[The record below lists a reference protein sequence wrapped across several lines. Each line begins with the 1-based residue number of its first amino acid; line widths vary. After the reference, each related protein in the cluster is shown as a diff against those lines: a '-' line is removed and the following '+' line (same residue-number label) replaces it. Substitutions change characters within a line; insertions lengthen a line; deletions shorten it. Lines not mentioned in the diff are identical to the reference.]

1 MAARFFEEA
10 LMRIRL
16 NVCSIVWVLI
26 VVLVCAGVA
35 AAAPTALEK
44 ARERGTIVAC
54 ADPYNLPFSSPDPN
68 MPGFDVDI
76 AREIAAGMGLE
87 IAYHWVDTGTR
98 GGLSRAIRLSINDN
112 KCAFFMGVPDE
123 PDMIEEYQEKKLII
137 TRPYLGA
144 GYVLVGKEGGP
155 SPQTLAEAKDAKIGV
170 IMFTIA
176 DMDLSAEGFRT
187 DPYRINEENL
197 AALQKGEVDFSL
209 ILSSKAGWWLHQNP
223 GSGLAIIEGFTPD
236 PRMVYGLVI
245 AVRRTEQDL
254 QAAINEQLEQLVAS
268 GRIAE
273 IVAKYG
279 VPFLPPSN

>member
-1 MAARFFEEA
+1 
-10 LMRIRL
+10 MRIRQ
-16 NVCSIVWVLI
+16 NVCSLVWVLI
-26 VVLVCAGVA
+26 VVIACAGVA
-35 AAAPTALEK
+35 TAAPTALEK

-68 MPGFDVDI
+68 MPGFDVEI
-76 AREIAAGMGLE
+76 AKEIAAGMGLE

-112 KCAFFMGVPDE
+112 KCAFFMGIPDE
-123 PDMIEEYQEKKLII
+123 PDMLEEYEEKKLII
-137 TRPYLGA
+137 TRPYLGM

-170 IMFTIA
+170 LMFTVA
-176 DMDLSAEGFRT
+176 DMDLSREGFRT
-187 DPYRINEENL
+187 DPYRVNEENL
-197 AALQKGEVDFSL
+197 AALQQGEVDFSL

-223 GSGLAIIEGFTPD
+223 GSGLAIIDGFTPD
-236 PRMVYGLVI
+236 SGMQYGLVI

>member
-1 MAARFFEEA
+1 
-10 LMRIRL
+10 MRIRQ

-26 VVLVCAGVA
+26 VVMVCAGVA

-76 AREIAAGMGLE
+76 ARDIAAGMGLD

-98 GGLSRAIRLSINDN
+98 GGLSRAVRLSINDN
-112 KCAFFMGVPDE
+112 KCAFFMGIPDE
-123 PDMIEEYQEKKLII
+123 PDMLEEYEEKKLII
-137 TRPYLGA
+137 TRPYLGM
-144 GYVLVGKEGGP
+144 GYVLVGKEGGR
-155 SPQTLAEAKDAKIGV
+155 SPQTLADAKDAKIGV
-170 IMFTIA
+170 LMFTVA
-176 DMDLSAEGFRT
+176 DMDLSREGFRT

-223 GSGLAIIEGFTPD
+223 GSGLAIIDGFTPD
-236 PRMVYGLVI
+236 PRMQYGLVI
-245 AVRRTEQDL
+245 AVRRMEQDL
-254 QAAINEQLEQLVAS
+254 QAAINEQLEKLVAN

>member
-1 MAARFFEEA
+1 
-10 LMRIRL
+10 MRIRL

-26 VVLVCAGVA
+26 VVMVCAGVA

-68 MPGFDVDI
+68 VPGFDVDI

-144 GYVLVGKEGGP
+144 GYILVGKEGGP
-155 SPQTLAEAKDAKIGV
+155 SPQTLAEVKDAKIGV

-176 DMDLSAEGFRT
+176 DMDLSAAGYQT

-197 AALQKGEVDFSL
+197 AALQKGDVDFSL

-223 GSGLAIIEGFTPD
+223 ESGLAIIEGFTPD
-236 PRMVYGLVI
+236 PTMVYGLVI
-245 AVRRTEQDL
+245 AVRRTEHDL
-254 QAAINEQLEQLVAS
+254 QAAINEQLDKLVAS

-273 IVAKYG
+273 IVANYG
-279 VPFLPPSN
+279 VPFLPPSNLISP

>member
-1 MAARFFEEA
+1 
-10 LMRIRL
+10 MRIRQ

-26 VVLVCAGVA
+26 AVMACAGVA

-76 AREIAAGMGLE
+76 ARDIAAGMGLE

-98 GGLSRAIRLSINDN
+98 GGLSRAVRLSINDN
-112 KCAFFMGVPDE
+112 KCAFFMGIPDE
-123 PDMIEEYQEKKLII
+123 PDMLEEYEEKKLII
-137 TRPYLGA
+137 TRPYLGM
-144 GYVLVGKEGGP
+144 GYVLVGKEGGR
-155 SPQTLAEAKDAKIGV
+155 SPQTLADAKDAKIGV
-170 IMFTIA
+170 LMFTVA
-176 DMDLSAEGFRT
+176 DMDLSREGFRT
-187 DPYRINEENL
+187 DPYRVNEENL

-236 PRMVYGLVI
+236 PRMEYGLVI

-254 QAAINEQLEQLVAS
+254 QAAINEQLDKLVAS

>member
-1 MAARFFEEA
+1 
-10 LMRIRL
+10 MRIRQ
-16 NVCSIVWVLI
+16 NVCSLVWVLI
-26 VVLVCAGVA
+26 VVIACAGVA
-35 AAAPTALEK
+35 TAAPTALEK

-68 MPGFDVDI
+68 MPGFDVEI
-76 AREIAAGMGLE
+76 AKEIAAGMGLE

-112 KCAFFMGVPDE
+112 KCAFFMGIPDE
-123 PDMIEEYQEKKLII
+123 PDMLEEYEEKKLII
-137 TRPYLGA
+137 TRPYLGM

-170 IMFTIA
+170 LMFTVA
-176 DMDLSAEGFRT
+176 DMDLSREGFRT
-187 DPYRINEENL
+187 DPYRVNEENL
-197 AALQKGEVDFSL
+197 AALQQGEVDFSL

-223 GSGLAIIEGFTPD
+223 GSGLAIVDGFTPD
-236 PRMVYGLVI
+236 PRMQYGLVI

>member
-1 MAARFFEEA
+1 
-10 LMRIRL
+10 MRIRQ

-26 VVLVCAGVA
+26 AVMACAGVA

-76 AREIAAGMGLE
+76 ARDIAAGMGLD

-98 GGLSRAIRLSINDN
+98 GGLSRAVRLSINDN
-112 KCAFFMGVPDE
+112 KCAFFMGIPDE
-123 PDMIEEYQEKKLII
+123 PDMLEEYEEKKLII
-137 TRPYLGA
+137 TRPYLGM
-144 GYVLVGKEGGP
+144 GYVLVGKEGGR
-155 SPQTLAEAKDAKIGV
+155 SPQTLADAKDAKIGV
-170 IMFTIA
+170 LMFTVA
-176 DMDLSAEGFRT
+176 DMDLSREGFRT
-187 DPYRINEENL
+187 DPYRVNEENL

-223 GSGLAIIEGFTPD
+223 GSGLAIIDGFTPD
-236 PRMVYGLVI
+236 PRMEYGLVI

-254 QAAINEQLEQLVAS
+254 QAAINEQLEKLVAS

>member
-1 MAARFFEEA
+1 
-10 LMRIRL
+10 MRIRL

-26 VVLVCAGVA
+26 VVMVCAGVA

-68 MPGFDVDI
+68 VPGFDVDI

-144 GYVLVGKEGGP
+144 GYILVGKEGGP
-155 SPQTLAEAKDAKIGV
+155 SPQTLAEVKDAKIGV

-176 DMDLSAEGFRT
+176 DMDLSAAGYQT

-197 AALQKGEVDFSL
+197 AALQKGDVDFSL

-223 GSGLAIIEGFTPD
+223 ESGLAIIEGFTPD
-236 PRMVYGLVI
+236 PTMVYGLVI
-245 AVRRTEQDL
+245 AVRRTEHDL
-254 QAAINEQLEQLVAS
+254 QAAINEQLDKLVAS

-273 IVAKYG
+273 IVANYG

>member
-1 MAARFFEEA
+1 
-10 LMRIRL
+10 MRIRQ

-26 VVLVCAGVA
+26 VVMVCAGVA

-76 AREIAAGMGLE
+76 ARDIAAGMGLD

-98 GGLSRAIRLSINDN
+98 GGLSRAVRLSINDN
-112 KCAFFMGVPDE
+112 KCAFFMGIPDE
-123 PDMIEEYQEKKLII
+123 PDMLEEYEEKKLII
-137 TRPYLGA
+137 TRPYLGM
-144 GYVLVGKEGGP
+144 GYVLVGREGGR
-155 SPQTLAEAKDAKIGV
+155 SPQTLADAKDAKIGV
-170 IMFTIA
+170 LMFTVA
-176 DMDLSAEGFRT
+176 DMDLSREGFRT
-187 DPYRINEENL
+187 DPYRVNEENL

-236 PRMVYGLVI
+236 PRMEYGLVI

-254 QAAINEQLEQLVAS
+254 QAAINEQLEKLVAN

>member
-1 MAARFFEEA
+1 
-10 LMRIRL
+10 MRIRL

-26 VVLVCAGVA
+26 VVMACAGVA

-68 MPGFDVDI
+68 MPGFDVEI
-76 AREIAAGMGLE
+76 AREIATGMGLE

-98 GGLSRAIRLSINDN
+98 GGLSRAVRLSINDN
-112 KCAFFMGVPDE
+112 KCAFFMGIPDE
-123 PDMIEEYQEKKLII
+123 PDMLEEYAEKKLII
-137 TRPYLGA
+137 TQPYLGM
-144 GYVLVGKEGGP
+144 GYVLVGKEGGR
-155 SPQTLAEAKDAKIGV
+155 SPQTLAEAKEAKIGV
-170 IMFTIA
+170 IMFTVA
-176 DMDLSAEGFRT
+176 DMDLSREGFRT
-187 DPYRINEENL
+187 DPYRVNEENL

-223 GSGLAIIEGFTPD
+223 GSGLAIIDGFTPD

>member
-1 MAARFFEEA
+1 
-10 LMRIRL
+10 MRIWQ
-16 NVCSIVWVLI
+16 NTCSIVWVL
-26 VVLVCAGVA
+26 VVIFACTGLAT
-35 AAAPTALEK
+35 AAPTALEK

-68 MPGFDVDI
+68 TPGFDVEI
-76 AREIAAGMGLE
+76 AREIATGMGLE

-98 GGLSRAIRLSINDN
+98 GGLSRAVRLSINDN
-112 KCAFFMGVPDE
+112 KCAFFMGIPDE
-123 PDMIEEYQEKKLII
+123 PDMLEEYEEKKLII
-137 TRPYLGA
+137 TRPYLGM
-144 GYVLVGKEGGP
+144 GYVLVGKEGGR

-170 IMFTIA
+170 IMFTVA
-176 DMDLSAEGFRT
+176 DMDLSREGFRT
-187 DPYRINEENL
+187 DPYRVNEENL

-236 PRMVYGLVI
+236 PGMKYGLVI
-245 AVRRTEQDL
+245 AVRRTEMDL

>member
-1 MAARFFEEA
+1 
-10 LMRIRL
+10 MRIRL

-26 VVLVCAGVA
+26 VVMACAGVA

-98 GGLSRAIRLSINDN
+98 GGLSRAVRLSINDN
-112 KCAFFMGVPDE
+112 KCAFFMGIPDE
-123 PDMIEEYQEKKLII
+123 PDMLEEYEEKKLII
-137 TRPYLGA
+137 TRPYLGM
-144 GYVLVGKEGGP
+144 GYILVGKEGGR

-170 IMFTIA
+170 IMFTVA
-176 DMDLSAEGFRT
+176 DMDLSREGFRT
-187 DPYRINEENL
+187 DPYRVNEENL
-197 AALQKGEVDFSL
+197 AALQNGDVDFSL

-236 PRMVYGLVI
+236 PGMRYGLVI
-245 AVRRTEQDL
+245 AVRRTEKDL

-273 IVAKYG
+273 IVTKYG

>member
-1 MAARFFEEA
+1 
-10 LMRIRL
+10 MRIRQ
-16 NVCSIVWVLI
+16 NVCSLVWVLI
-26 VVLVCAGVA
+26 ATIACAGMA

-54 ADPYNLPFSSPDPN
+54 VDPYNLPFSSPDPN
-68 MPGFDVDI
+68 MPGFDV
-76 AREIAAGMGLE
+76 EIAKEIAEGMELQ

-123 PDMIEEYQEKKLII
+123 PDMIDEYKEKKLII
-137 TRPYLGA
+137 TGPYLGV
-144 GYVLVGKEGGP
+144 GYVLVGKADGR
-155 SPQTLAEAKDAKIGV
+155 SPKTLAEAKDAKIGV
-170 IMFTIA
+170 IMFTVG
-176 DMDLSAEGFRT
+176 DMFLSGEGFRT
-187 DPYRINEENL
+187 DPYRLNEENL

-223 GSGLAIIEGFTPD
+223 ESGLAIIEGFIPD
-236 PRMVYGLVI
+236 PRMEYGLVI
-245 AVRRTEQDL
+245 AVRRTERDL
-254 QAAINEQLEQLVAS
+254 QAAINEQLEKLVTS

>member
-1 MAARFFEEA
+1 
-10 LMRIRL
+10 MRIRQ

-26 VVLVCAGVA
+26 AVMACAGVA

-68 MPGFDVDI
+68 TPGFDVDI
-76 AREIAAGMGLE
+76 ARDIAAGMGLD

-98 GGLSRAIRLSINDN
+98 GGLSRAVRLSINDN
-112 KCAFFMGVPDE
+112 KCAFFMGIPDE
-123 PDMIEEYQEKKLII
+123 PDMLEEYEEKKLII
-137 TRPYLGA
+137 TRPYLGM
-144 GYVLVGKEGGP
+144 GYVLVGREGGR
-155 SPQTLAEAKDAKIGV
+155 SPQTLADAKDAKIGV
-170 IMFTIA
+170 LMFTVA
-176 DMDLSAEGFRT
+176 DMDLSREGFRT
-187 DPYRINEENL
+187 DPYRVNEENL

-223 GSGLAIIEGFTPD
+223 GSGLAIIDGFTPD
-236 PRMVYGLVI
+236 PRMEYGLVI

-254 QAAINEQLEQLVAS
+254 QAAINEQLDKLVAS

>member
-1 MAARFFEEA
+1 
-10 LMRIRL
+10 MRIRL

-26 VVLVCAGVA
+26 VVMAFASVA

-68 MPGFDVDI
+68 MPGFDVEI
-76 AREIAAGMGLE
+76 AREIATGMGLE

-98 GGLSRAIRLSINDN
+98 GGLSRAVRLSINDN
-112 KCAFFMGVPDE
+112 KCAFFMGIPDE
-123 PDMIEEYQEKKLII
+123 PDMLEEYEEKKLII
-137 TRPYLGA
+137 TRPYLGM
-144 GYVLVGKEGGP
+144 GYVLVGKEGGR

-170 IMFTIA
+170 IMFTVA
-176 DMDLSAEGFRT
+176 DMDLSREGFRT
-187 DPYRINEENL
+187 DPYRVNEENL

-223 GSGLAIIEGFTPD
+223 GSGLAIIDGFTPD
-236 PRMVYGLVI
+236 PRMQYGLVI

-273 IVAKYG
+273 IVANYG

>member
-1 MAARFFEEA
+1 
-10 LMRIRL
+10 MRIRQ

-26 VVLVCAGVA
+26 VVMVCAGVA

-76 AREIAAGMGLE
+76 ARDIAAGMGLD

-98 GGLSRAIRLSINDN
+98 GGLSRAVRLSINDN
-112 KCAFFMGVPDE
+112 KCAFFMGIPDE
-123 PDMIEEYQEKKLII
+123 PDMLEEYEEKKLII
-137 TRPYLGA
+137 TRPYLGM
-144 GYVLVGKEGGP
+144 GYVLVGKEGGR
-155 SPQTLAEAKDAKIGV
+155 SPQTLADAKDAKIGV
-170 IMFTIA
+170 LMFTVA
-176 DMDLSAEGFRT
+176 DMDLSREGFRT

-223 GSGLAIIEGFTPD
+223 GSGLAIIDGFTPD
-236 PRMVYGLVI
+236 PRMEYGLVI

-254 QAAINEQLEQLVAS
+254 QAAINEQLEKLVAN

>member
-1 MAARFFEEA
+1 
-10 LMRIRL
+10 MRIRQ
-16 NVCSIVWVLI
+16 NVCSLVWVLI
-26 VVLVCAGVA
+26 VVIACAGVA
-35 AAAPTALEK
+35 TAAPTALEK

-68 MPGFDVDI
+68 MPGFDVEI
-76 AREIAAGMGLE
+76 ARAIATGMGLE

-112 KCAFFMGVPDE
+112 KCAFFMGIPDE
-123 PDMIEEYQEKKLII
+123 PDMLEEYEEKKLII
-137 TRPYLGA
+137 TRPYLGM

-170 IMFTIA
+170 LMFTVA
-176 DMDLSAEGFRT
+176 DMDLSREGFRT

-197 AALQKGEVDFSL
+197 AALQQGEVDFSL

-223 GSGLAIIEGFTPD
+223 GSGLAIIKGFTPD
-236 PRMVYGLVI
+236 PRMQYGLVI

-254 QAAINEQLEQLVAS
+254 QAAINEQLAKLVAS

-273 IVAKYG
+273 IVTKYG

>member
-1 MAARFFEEA
+1 
-10 LMRIRL
+10 MRIRL

-26 VVLVCAGVA
+26 VVMVCAGAA

-112 KCAFFMGVPDE
+112 KCAFFMGIPDE
-123 PDMIEEYQEKKLII
+123 PDMLEEYEEKKLII

-155 SPQTLAEAKDAKIGV
+155 SPQTLAEVKDAKIGV

-254 QAAINEQLEQLVAS
+254 QAAINEQLDKLVAS

>member
-1 MAARFFEEA
+1 
-10 LMRIRL
+10 MRIRL

-26 VVLVCAGVA
+26 VVMVCAGAA

-87 IAYHWVDTGTR
+87 IAYHWIDTGTR

-112 KCAFFMGVPDE
+112 KCAFFMGIPDE
-123 PDMIEEYQEKKLII
+123 PDMLEEYEEKKLII

-155 SPQTLAEAKDAKIGV
+155 SPQNLAEVKDAKIGV
-170 IMFTIA
+170 IMFTVA
-176 DMDLSAEGFRT
+176 DMDLSREGFRT

-254 QAAINEQLEQLVAS
+254 QAAINEQLDKLVAS

>member
-1 MAARFFEEA
+1 
-10 LMRIRL
+10 MRIRQ
-16 NVCSIVWVLI
+16 NVCNIVWVLI
-26 VVLVCAGVA
+26 VVIACAGVA
-35 AAAPTALEK
+35 TAAPTALEK

-68 MPGFDVDI
+68 MPGFDVEI
-76 AREIAAGMGLE
+76 AKEIAAGMGLE

-112 KCAFFMGVPDE
+112 KCAFFMGIPDE
-123 PDMIEEYQEKKLII
+123 PDMLEEYEEKKLII
-137 TRPYLGA
+137 TRPYLGM

-155 SPQTLAEAKDAKIGV
+155 SPQTLADAKDAKIGV
-170 IMFTIA
+170 LMFTVA
-176 DMDLSAEGFRT
+176 DMDLSREGFRT
-187 DPYRINEENL
+187 DPYRVNEENL

-223 GSGLAIIEGFTPD
+223 GSGLAIIDGFTPD
-236 PRMVYGLVI
+236 PRMQYGLVI

>member
-1 MAARFFEEA
+1 
-10 LMRIRL
+10 MRIRL

-26 VVLVCAGVA
+26 VVMVCAGVA

-112 KCAFFMGVPDE
+112 KCAFFMGIPDE

-155 SPQTLAEAKDAKIGV
+155 SPQTLAEVKDAKIGV

-197 AALQKGEVDFSL
+197 AALQKGDVDFSL

-223 GSGLAIIEGFTPD
+223 GSGLAIIDGFTPD
-236 PRMVYGLVI
+236 PKMQYGLVI

>member
-1 MAARFFEEA
+1 
-10 LMRIRL
+10 MRIWQ
-16 NVCSIVWVLI
+16 NTCSIVWVL
-26 VVLVCAGVA
+26 VVIFACTGLAT
-35 AAAPTALEK
+35 AAPTALEK

-68 MPGFDVDI
+68 MPGFDVEI

-87 IAYHWVDTGTR
+87 IAYHWADTGTR

-112 KCAFFMGVPDE
+112 KCAFFMGIPDE
-123 PDMIEEYQEKKLII
+123 PDMIEEYDEKKLII
-137 TRPYLGA
+137 SRPYLGM
-144 GYVLVGKEGGP
+144 GYVLVGKVGGR
-155 SPQTLAEAKDAKIGV
+155 SAKTLAEAKDAKIGV
-170 IMFTIA
+170 IMFTVA

-223 GSGLAIIEGFTPD
+223 GSGLEIIDGFTPD
-236 PRMVYGLVI
+236 PRMQYGLVI

-254 QAAINEQLEQLVAS
+254 QAAINEQLENLVAS

>member
-1 MAARFFEEA
+1 
-10 LMRIRL
+10 MRIRL
-16 NVCSIVWVLI
+16 DVCSIVIVWVLI
-26 VVLVCAGVA
+26 VVMVCAGVA

-144 GYVLVGKEGGP
+144 GYILVGKEGGP
-155 SPQTLAEAKDAKIGV
+155 SPQTLAEVKDAKIGV

-187 DPYRINEENL
+187 DPYRVNEENL

-245 AVRRTEQDL
+245 AVRRTEHDL
-254 QAAINEQLEQLVAS
+254 QAAINEQLDKLVAS

-273 IVAKYG
+273 IVANYG

>member
-1 MAARFFEEA
+1 
-10 LMRIRL
+10 MRIRL

-26 VVLVCAGVA
+26 VVMAFASVA

-68 MPGFDVDI
+68 MPGFDVEI
-76 AREIAAGMGLE
+76 AREIATGMGLE

-98 GGLSRAIRLSINDN
+98 GGLSRAVRLSINDN
-112 KCAFFMGVPDE
+112 KCAFFMGIPDE
-123 PDMIEEYQEKKLII
+123 PDMLEEYEEKKLII
-137 TRPYLGA
+137 TRPYLGM
-144 GYVLVGKEGGP
+144 GYVLVGKEGGR

-170 IMFTIA
+170 LMFTVA
-176 DMDLSAEGFRT
+176 DMDLSREGFRT
-187 DPYRINEENL
+187 DPYRVNEENL

-223 GSGLAIIEGFTPD
+223 GSGLAIIDGFTPD
-236 PRMVYGLVI
+236 PSMQYGLVI

-254 QAAINEQLEQLVAS
+254 QAAINEQLEQLVSS

>member
-1 MAARFFEEA
+1 
-10 LMRIRL
+10 MRIRL

-26 VVLVCAGVA
+26 VVTAGAGVA

-68 MPGFDVDI
+68 MPGFDVEI

-98 GGLSRAIRLSINDN
+98 GGLSRAVRLSINDN
-112 KCAFFMGVPDE
+112 KCAFFMGIPDE
-123 PDMIEEYQEKKLII
+123 PDMLEEYEEKKLII
-137 TRPYLGA
+137 TRPYLGM
-144 GYVLVGKEGGP
+144 GYVLVGKEGGR
-155 SPQTLAEAKDAKIGV
+155 SPQTLAQAKDAKIGV
-170 IMFTIA
+170 LMFTVA
-176 DMDLSAEGFRT
+176 DMDLSREGFRT
-187 DPYRINEENL
+187 DPYRVNEENL
-197 AALQKGEVDFSL
+197 AALQKGDVDFSL

-223 GSGLAIIEGFTPD
+223 GSGLAIIDGFTPD
-236 PRMVYGLVI
+236 PGMQYGLVI

-254 QAAINEQLEQLVAS
+254 QAAINEQLDQLVSS

>member
-1 MAARFFEEA
+1 
-10 LMRIRL
+10 MRIRL

-26 VVLVCAGVA
+26 VVMVCAGVT

-155 SPQTLAEAKDAKIGV
+155 SPQTLAEVKDAKIGV

-223 GSGLAIIEGFTPD
+223 GSGLAIIEGFIPD

-254 QAAINEQLEQLVAS
+254 QAAINEQLDKLVAS

-273 IVAKYG
+273 IVGKYG